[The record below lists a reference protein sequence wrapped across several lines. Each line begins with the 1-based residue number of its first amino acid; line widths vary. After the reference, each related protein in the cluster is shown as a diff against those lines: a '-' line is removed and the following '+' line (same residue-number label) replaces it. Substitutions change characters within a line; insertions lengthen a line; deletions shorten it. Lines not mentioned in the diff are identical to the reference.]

1 MFAVDRT
8 YVADTSVDHYHADR
22 QRVGADCAGMAT
34 ENAMAETSTSL
45 EIVVLGSG
53 TSHGVP
59 MIGCDCAVC
68 RSPDPHDKRTRPSIV
83 IRVGDRQNPLGGL
96 CLLIDT
102 TPELRVQCLANAIKS
117 VDAVLLT
124 HHHADHVAGMDDVR
138 RFNWINKRS
147 VPVYG
152 TERTLANIK
161 RMFHYA
167 FEAAPDSPHS
177 RPQIELNTID
187 AKPFS
192 IRIDKVGLPTDKAG
206 LPAVSITPIPLMHG
220 PLPVLGFRVGRFA
233 YCTDCSHVPDASVDL
248 LGGLDAL
255 ILDALRHKPH
265 PAHFSLDEAVAMA
278 ERIGAKQTYF
288 THIAHGMAHE
298 ETNRSLP
305 AGMALAHDGLR
316 IKLPPRD

>member
-1 MFAVDRT
+1 MT
-8 YVADTSVDHYHADR
+8 
-22 QRVGADCAGMAT
+22 
-34 ENAMAETSTSL
+34 ETSTSL

-68 RSPDPHDKRTRPSIV
+68 RSTDPHDKRTRPSIV
-83 IRVGDRQNPLGGL
+83 IRAGDPGAPGLAGL

-102 TPELRVQCLANAIKS
+102 TPELRLQCLANDIKS

-138 RFNWINKRS
+138 RFNWITKRS

-161 RMFHYA
+161 RMFLYA
-167 FEAAPDSPHS
+167 FEPSPDSPHS

-187 AKPFS
+187 AAPFS
-192 IRIDKVGLPTDKAG
+192 IRNL
-206 LPAVSITPIPLMHG
+206 SITPIPLMHG

-255 ILDALRHKPH
+255 ILDALRRKPH